1 LTAPAR
7 PILGTA
13 WTILALLGAATGW
26 VAVGF
31 LVALLVLV
39 SGGQVER
46 YQFMSVL
53 SGSMVPAVEVGDLVV
68 AKVVTPDQLRAG
80 ELATFREPETGK
92 LVTHRVQSIVWHGE
106 LADVVTRGDANEVGE
121 NWSLG
126 ADDHVGEVVL
136 RVPHAGYAV
145 GMLATPAGQ
154 LGLAGLAAVLGVW
167 ILVVL
172 WRPQRSDEAEESEPA
187 TPGSVFSPG
196 VAAAA
201 AH

>member
-13 WTILALLGAATGW
+13 WTVLALLRAATGW
-26 VAVGF
+26 VVVGF
-31 LVALLVLV
+31 LVAMLVLV

-92 LVTHRVQSIVWHGE
+92 LITHRVQSIIWHGE
-106 LADVVTRGDANEVGE
+106 LADVVTRGDHNEVGE
-121 NWSLG
+121 NWSVS
-126 ADDHVGEVVL
+126 ASDRVGEVVL
-136 RVPHAGYAV
+136 RVPRAGYAV
-145 GMLATPAGQ
+145 GVLATPAGQ
-154 LGLAGLAAVLGVW
+154 LGLAGVAVALGLW

-172 WRPQRSDEAEESEPA
+172 WRPPRPHEPVAEGPDEDTAPR
-187 TPGSVFSPG
+187 PGLV
-196 VAAAA
+196 VARR
-201 AH
+201 